1 MCEAHRVGGCRSVA
15 LIPYQPCVEFIS
27 KQAHDFLCLRQVL
40 VYRPHEYIV
49 LFIHEFVCDIAVQ
62 FHNSGDVHCLVW
74 YCCSGAVRSGRFLSA
89 PALLLRWV
97 RVEDVIFT
105 FRIKNINLCHCDTSR
120 PAVPDTLSL
129 LDVFRLNHPMYISND
144 SRPASLLCNN
154 SCKYIF
160 PTAISFLPSILAYR
174 TACRLRFCPYQSLQ
188 FFDEVSD
195 FHLRFWRKFFSVN
208 VIPSIEFI
216 L

>member
-1 MCEAHRVGGCRSVA
+1 MVLSFRYCSVWPLSFLPCLAAKVGPCRGCR
-15 LIPYQPCVEFIS
+15 IYF
-27 KQAHDFLCLRQVL
+27 
-40 VYRPHEYIV
+40 
-49 LFIHEFVCDIAVQ
+49 
-62 FHNSGDVHCLVW
+62 
-74 YCCSGAVRSGRFLSA
+74 
-89 PALLLRWV
+89 WV
-97 RVEDVIFT
+97 
-105 FRIKNINLCHCDTSR
+105 KNINLCHCDTSR
-120 PAVPDTLSL
+120 PAVPGTLSL
-129 LDVFRLNHPMYISND
+129 LDVFRLNHPMCISND

-195 FHLRFWRKFFSVN
+195 FHLRFWRKFFSAN